1 MTKRKQ
7 NVLVLDVGGT
17 NVKVI
22 DSRHTEP
29 VKIPSGPAMSA
40 SLMVAEVKKATE
52 GWSPTA
58 VSIGYPG
65 IVFRGKP
72 VTEPHNLAP
81 GWVDFDFETAFGC
94 PVRIVNDAAM
104 QALGSYEG
112 GRMLF
117 LGFGTGLGSAMIVEG
132 ILAPMELAHLP
143 YRKGRTFEDY
153 VGQRGLLRLGKNKW
167 RRHVEAVI
175 AELRTA
181 LEAEYVVLGGGNTK
195 FLDLKALNSETP
207 ERENSDGLPQGV
219 RLGGN
224 SNAFLGGFRLWES
237 ATWKAS
243 ADGEPEALAP
253 GAVAKAKRAAR
264 KAR

>member
-1 MTKRKQ
+1 MTKTKQ
-7 NVLVLDVGGT
+7 NVLVLDVGGN

-22 DSRHTEP
+22 DSRHDAP

-40 SLMVAEVKKATE
+40 SLMVADVRKATE
-52 GWSPTA
+52 GWDFTA

-81 GWVDFDFETAFGC
+81 GWVGFDFEAAFGC

-117 LGFGTGLGSAMIVEG
+117 LGFGTGLGAAMILEG
-132 ILAPMELAHLP
+132 VLAPMELAHLP

-153 VGQRGLLRLGKNKW
+153 VGQRGLD
-167 RRHVEAVI
+167 
-175 AELRTA
+175 
-181 LEAEYVVLGGGNTK
+181 
-195 FLDLKALNSETP
+195 LDLKALNSAEPQSQEET
-207 ERENSDGLPQGV
+207 GFPQGV
-219 RLGGN
+219 KLG
-224 SNAFLGGFRLWES
+224 SNANAFRGGFRLWDDEV
-237 ATWKAS
+237 WK
-243 ADGEPEALAP
+243 ETPEAPAP
-253 GAVAKAKRAAR
+253 AKAKPASR